1 MIGYFKRLAI
11 RSIASPYGLAMLS
24 YCLFLF
30 AWLFPPGL
38 YTEYVREPDLMFLN
52 PITLAFYSV
61 CVAAFSLGVHF
72 SRFFRSPAGKSTATH
87 VSAGHPALYL
97 VGPLFLAAC
106 FCSMYLIL
114 LGGKLNFVALLASQ
128 HGDAIK
134 TANEM
139 GKESQ
144 GRWDES
150 LPLLTAVLWWS
161 LFRARQLRLRG
172 TTKKLFYLIFFPS
185 MGVGILTCVAT
196 VDRTSLMP
204 IIIGC
209 LVISLFYKSRG
220 VNVRLGNLVVTG
232 LASMTAVL
240 GLFLI
245 FSFLRGALAIH
256 VLMTSLLGYTIV
268 SYNRLTGL
276 LIGVMHYAYEGRGVY
291 LSRYVLEDVKL
302 NSVFHLI
309 DRFGWP
315 NGFTL
320 WQSEFL
326 STSASGLNSTF
337 IWSGAFGYVY
347 SDIGWWTPLF
357 VCFVGVLAG
366 YLWAR
371 FTAGKT
377 VGVVLYPCV
386 GFWILTWFATNSIF
400 GVNFIRYIEF
410 AVALTFYD
418 WVFLRKQY
426 ETAGNMQIPEPRLTL
441 LPDRGIF

>member
-1 MIGYFKRLAI
+1 MIAFFKRLAI
-11 RSIASPYGLAMLS
+11 RNIASPYGLATLS
-24 YCLFLF
+24 FCLFLF

-52 PITLAFYSV
+52 PVTLAFYSV
-61 CVAAFSLGVHF
+61 CVAAFSLGVRF
-72 SRFFRSPAGKSTATH
+72 SRFLRLSASRSGATH
-87 VSAGHPALYL
+87 VSAGHPFVYL
-97 VGPLFLAAC
+97 TGPLFLAAC

-161 LFRARQLRLRG
+161 LFRARQLQLRG
-172 TTKKLFYLIFFPS
+172 TSKKLFYLIFFSS

-209 LVISLFYKSRG
+209 FVISLFYKSRG
-220 VNVRLGNLVVTG
+220 ANVRLGNMVVAG
-232 LASMTAVL
+232 LASMAAVT
-240 GLFLI
+240 GLFLF

-315 NGFTL
+315 NGFNL

-337 IWSGAFGYVY
+337 IWSGTFGYIY
-347 SDIGWWTPLF
+347 SDLGWWAPLYLSL
-357 VCFVGVLAG
+357 VGVLAG
-366 YLWAR
+366 FLWAR
-371 FTAGKT
+371 FITGKT
-377 VGVVLYPCV
+377 VGVVLYPWV

-410 AVALTFYD
+410 AVVLGFYD
-418 WVFLRKQY
+418 RAFLRKQH
-426 ETAGNMQIPEPRLTL
+426 ETVVNMEIPDPRLTL
-441 LPDRGIF
+441 LPDRGMF

>member
-1 MIGYFKRLAI
+1 
-11 RSIASPYGLAMLS
+11 
-24 YCLFLF
+24 
-30 AWLFPPGL
+30 
-38 YTEYVREPDLMFLN
+38 
-52 PITLAFYSV
+52 
-61 CVAAFSLGVHF
+61 
-72 SRFFRSPAGKSTATH
+72 
-87 VSAGHPALYL
+87 
-97 VGPLFLAAC
+97 
-106 FCSMYLIL
+106 
-114 LGGKLNFVALLASQ
+114 
-128 HGDAIK
+128 
-134 TANEM
+134 
-139 GKESQ
+139 
-144 GRWDES
+144 
-150 LPLLTAVLWWS
+150 
-161 LFRARQLRLRG
+161 
-172 TTKKLFYLIFFPS
+172 

-377 VGVVLYPCV
+377 VGVVLYPWV

>member
-1 MIGYFKRLAI
+1 MIRYFKRLAI
-11 RSIASPYGLAMLS
+11 RSMASPYGLAMVS

-52 PITLAFYSV
+52 PIPLAFYSV
-61 CVAAFSLGVHF
+61 CVAAFCLGVHF
-72 SRFFRSPAGKSTATH
+72 SRFFRSAAGAGVPTRVTAR
-87 VSAGHPALYL
+87 HPLLYL
-97 VGPLFLAAC
+97 VAPLFMAAC

-134 TANEM
+134 TASEM

-150 LPLLTAVLWWS
+150 LPLLTAILWWS
-161 LFRARQLRLRG
+161 LFRAQQLRLRG
-172 TTKKLFYLIFFPS
+172 TSKNLFYLIFFPS
-185 MGVGILTCVAT
+185 MGVGVLTCVAT

-204 IIIGC
+204 IIIGS
-209 LVISLFYKSRG
+209 LVTSLFYKSRG
-220 VNVRLGNLVVTG
+220 AAVRLGNLLMTG
-232 LASMTAVL
+232 FASMV
-240 GLFLI
+240 GVVGIFLV
-245 FSFLRGALAIH
+245 FSFLRGALAVN
-256 VLMTSLLGYTIV
+256 VLMTSLLGYSIV

-276 LIGVMHYAYEGRGVY
+276 LLGVMHYAYEGRGVY

-302 NSVFHLI
+302 NSIFHFS

-320 WQSEFL
+320 WQSEFM

-337 IWSGAFGYVY
+337 IWSGTFGYIY
-347 SDIGWWTPLF
+347 SDLGWWTP
-357 VCFVGVLAG
+357 CFLCMVGVLAG

-371 FTAGKT
+371 FSAGKT
-377 VGVVLYPCV
+377 FGVVLYPWV

-410 AVALTFYD
+410 AVVLSFYD
-418 WVFLRKQY
+418 WVFLRKSR
-426 ETAGNMQIPEPRLTL
+426 EAADNMAIAGPGLTL